1 MSRRT
6 DALAVHSDLWQAP
19 AVPPRWVVRHVRE
32 GEVLVFDRELNIP
45 VDVDDAALVEVVRRM
60 REAGAP
66 ESHDYPGRPC

>member
-6 DALAVHSDLWQAP
+6 ETPAVHSYLWQVP
-19 AVPPRWVVRHVRE
+19 TVPPRWVVWHVRE

-45 VDVDDAALVEVVRRM
+45 VDVEDAALAEVVRRM

-66 ESHDYPGRPC
+66 VSHDYPGRPC